1 MDVNS
6 VCLCVLVL
14 SLEFVCGQYSSSPC
28 PGIFD
33 YESDGYQ
40 VYGKIV
46 LRPVEPV
53 ANLVVRINFTVAAQ
67 LFSNYVGRLEA
78 LDSTH
83 LLQKYN
89 QGQAVSYM
97 VHFPVTS
104 PLPKLTALTVNGDV
118 VCYGPGDIPRPNQYV
133 TTLSLQHTSFLQGN
147 GPVYNNFQHQ
157 PQHRPPRPP
166 DHVIDD
172 DDVTAHI
179 YTFNNIDPTWTT
191 GNSPYYVVN
200 NSSPFSQSTQQ
211 YQPPTQQV
219 FQSNRPVYDQYEQSV
234 PFQVTTRRPVTYRP
248 NTPVFEQMTK
258 RPTYEPP
265 ATRPTDFNNNNFYS
279 PDRVSPTARPTAT
292 SPDQRFSNGQT
303 RIDGCGEVAGGNE
316 RVPLIYNGQSYPRGD
331 IPWLVAIYKSEAA
344 TLRFICGGTLVSD
357 RHVLTAAH
365 CMQRRGESTHM
376 KDIVVKVG
384 VHNLNDWSDDITV
397 TRTLMTAAI
406 HDAFNPATLQND
418 ILIATMNKRVTF
430 NTYIRPACLWGDDTD
445 QSRVVGATGIVAG
458 WGDQGVG
465 GVGKQGE
472 PHMVRIPIVS
482 TKDCRAS
489 KPDFHKITYDTT
501 LCAGDRNGSG
511 PCIGDSGGG
520 LYLLDGGKWRLRG
533 IVSVSLRAA
542 NGDNTCNLN
551 EYIVF
556 TDTAQYLSWIKK
568 ILAEKHFD

>member
-1 MDVNS
+1 M
-6 VCLCVLVL
+6 
-14 SLEFVCGQYSSSPC
+14 
-28 PGIFD
+28 
-33 YESDGYQ
+33 
-40 VYGKIV
+40 
-46 LRPVEPV
+46 
-53 ANLVVRINFTVAAQ
+53 
-67 LFSNYVGRLEA
+67 
-78 LDSTH
+78 
-83 LLQKYN
+83 
-89 QGQAVSYM
+89 
-97 VHFPVTS
+97 
-104 PLPKLTALTVNGDV
+104 
-118 VCYGPGDIPRPNQYV
+118 
-133 TTLSLQHTSFLQGN
+133 
-147 GPVYNNFQHQ
+147 
-157 PQHRPPRPP
+157 
-166 DHVIDD
+166 
-172 DDVTAHI
+172 
-179 YTFNNIDPTWTT
+179 
-191 GNSPYYVVN
+191 
-200 NSSPFSQSTQQ
+200 
-211 YQPPTQQV
+211 
-219 FQSNRPVYDQYEQSV
+219 
-234 PFQVTTRRPVTYRP
+234 
-248 NTPVFEQMTK
+248 
-258 RPTYEPP
+258 
-265 ATRPTDFNNNNFYS
+265 
-279 PDRVSPTARPTAT
+279 
-292 SPDQRFSNGQT
+292 
-303 RIDGCGEVAGGNE
+303 DGCGEVAGGNE
-316 RVPLIYNGQSYPRGD
+316 RVPLIYNGRSYSRGD
-331 IPWLVAIYKSEAA
+331 IPWLVAVYKSEAA

-376 KDIVVKVG
+376 RDIVVKVG

-406 HDAFNPATLQND
+406 HDSFNPATLQND
-418 ILIATMNKRVTF
+418 ILIFTLNKRVTF

-472 PHMVRIPIVS
+472 PHMVRIPIAS

-489 KPDFHKITYDTT
+489 KSDFHKITYDTT